1 MTLFDSPID
10 LAQDLMEDVRSL
22 GLVSQ
27 DATTLKAFSHR
38 VLASAKTL
46 DAQVQIDKYN
56 GNEFLNLISRLN
68 QAVAPYLEQQAKPT
82 DKLGPIH
89 IWVIDEAERLSAEQ
103 QSIIFR
109 LIELFPALPFR
120 VIWLSNRPLQAWED
134 HANSESLLLDLDAT
148 PLQGAAVDEPNMT
161 PDPLDDAL
169 TETRDMPQ
177 AASAAMHWP
186 AYGTGQN
193 MKVAAGL
200 AGAVVLA
207 ALAWWSTSTSAPS
220 APDTRAPE
228 QAAASAASESAA
240 APAAQASAAVASAPL
255 AAAVAASEAA
265 ALAAPA
271 SPAAT
276 APEVAKE
283 VAKPEAPPKASAAPQ
298 SAPAPM
304 AAPAAVRKALPE
316 VARTGARWLK
326 ALPAD
331 TLVVE
336 HGTFSSAEQAQ
347 KLKAKYKELGTA
359 RIIAVRKAPNADEWQ
374 YSVVTGPFRSED
386 RAKTYVSRLDWK
398 SSTRIRATDKLKPLV
413 ASAP

>member
-56 GNEFLNLISRLN
+56 GNEFLSLISRLN

-148 PLQGAAVDEPNMT
+148 PLQGAAADAPNMT

-200 AGAVVLA
+200 AGAAVLA

-220 APDTRAPE
+220 APDTRAPA

-240 APAAQASAAVASAPL
+240 APAAVAT
-255 AAAVAASEAA
+255 SEAA
-265 ALAAPA
+265 ALSAPA
-271 SPAAT
+271 SPAAA
-276 APEVAKE
+276 APE

-298 SAPAPM
+298 AVPAPM
-304 AAPAAVRKALPE
+304 AAPTAVRKALPE

>member
-148 PLQGAAVDEPNMT
+148 PLQGAAADEPNMT
-161 PDPLDDAL
+161 PDPLDNAL
-169 TETRDMPQ
+169 TESREMPP
-177 AASAAMHWP
+177 APSAAMHWP

-220 APDTRAPE
+220 APDARAPA

-240 APAAQASAAVASAPL
+240 APAA
-255 AAAVAASEAA
+255 VAASEAA
-265 ALAAPA
+265 ALSAPA
-271 SPAAT
+271 SPTAA
-276 APEVAKE
+276 APE
-283 VAKPEAPPKASAAPQ
+283 VAKPEAPQKASAAPQ
-298 SAPAPM
+298 AVPAPM
-304 AAPAAVRKALPE
+304 AAPTAVRKALPE
-316 VARTGARWLK
+316 VARTGTRWLK

-398 SSTRIRATDKLKPLV
+398 SNTRIRATDKLKPLV

>member
-27 DATTLKAFSHR
+27 NPTTLKAFSHR

-148 PLQGAAVDEPNMT
+148 PLQGAAADAPNMT

-220 APDTRAPE
+220 APDARAPA

-240 APAAQASAAVASAPL
+240 APAA
-255 AAAVAASEAA
+255 VAASEAA
-265 ALAAPA
+265 ALSAPA
-271 SPAAT
+271 SPAAA
-276 APEVAKE
+276 APE

-298 SAPAPM
+298 AVPAPM
-304 AAPAAVRKALPE
+304 AAPTAVRKALPE
-316 VARTGARWLK
+316 VARTGGRWLK

>member
-27 DATTLKAFSHR
+27 NPTTLKAFSHR

-148 PLQGAAVDEPNMT
+148 PLQGAAADAPNMT

-186 AYGTGQN
+186 AYGTGQI

-220 APDTRAPE
+220 APDTSAPE

-240 APAAQASAAVASAPL
+240 APAA
-255 AAAVAASEAA
+255 VAASEAA
-265 ALAAPA
+265 ALSAPA
-271 SPAAT
+271 SPAAA
-276 APEVAKE
+276 APE

-298 SAPAPM
+298 AVPAPM
-304 AAPAAVRKALPE
+304 AAPTAVRKALPE
-316 VARTGARWLK
+316 VARTGGRWLK

>member
-148 PLQGAAVDEPNMT
+148 PLQGAAADAPNMT

-200 AGAVVLA
+200 AGAAVLA

-220 APDTRAPE
+220 APDTRAPA

-240 APAAQASAAVASAPL
+240 APAA
-255 AAAVAASEAA
+255 VAASEAA
-265 ALAAPA
+265 ALSAPA
-271 SPAAT
+271 SPAAA
-276 APEVAKE
+276 APE

-298 SAPAPM
+298 AVPAPM
-304 AAPAAVRKALPE
+304 AAPTAVRKALPE
-316 VARTGARWLK
+316 VARTGGRWLK

>member
-27 DATTLKAFSHR
+27 NPTTLKAFSHR

-56 GNEFLNLISRLN
+56 GNEFLSLISRLN

-120 VIWLSNRPLQAWED
+120 VIWLSIRPLQAWED

-148 PLQGAAVDEPNMT
+148 PLQGAAADAPNMT
-161 PDPLDDAL
+161 PDPLDNAL

-186 AYGTGQN
+186 AYGTSQN

-220 APDTRAPE
+220 APDTRAPA

-240 APAAQASAAVASAPL
+240 APAA
-255 AAAVAASEAA
+255 VAASEAA
-265 ALAAPA
+265 ALSAPA
-271 SPAAT
+271 SPAAA
-276 APEVAKE
+276 APE

-298 SAPAPM
+298 AVPAPM
-304 AAPAAVRKALPE
+304 AAPTAVRKALPE

>member
-27 DATTLKAFSHR
+27 NPTTLKAFSHR

-56 GNEFLNLISRLN
+56 GNEFLSLISRLN

-148 PLQGAAVDEPNMT
+148 PLQGAAADAPNMT

-177 AASAAMHWP
+177 ADSAAMHWP

-200 AGAVVLA
+200 AGAAVLA

-220 APDTRAPE
+220 APDARAPA

-240 APAAQASAAVASAPL
+240 AP
-255 AAAVAASEAA
+255 AAVAASEAA

-276 APEVAKE
+276 APEVAK
-283 VAKPEAPPKASAAPQ
+283 PEAPPKASAAPQ
-298 SAPAPM
+298 AVPAPM
-304 AAPAAVRKALPE
+304 AAPTAVRKALPE

-398 SSTRIRATDKLKPLV
+398 SSTRIRATDKLKPMV

>member
-27 DATTLKAFSHR
+27 NPTTLKAFSHR

-56 GNEFLNLISRLN
+56 GNEFLSLISRLN

-148 PLQGAAVDEPNMT
+148 PLQGAAADAPNMT

-177 AASAAMHWP
+177 ADSAAMHWP

-200 AGAVVLA
+200 AGAAVLA

-220 APDTRAPE
+220 APDARAPA

-240 APAAQASAAVASAPL
+240 AP
-255 AAAVAASEAA
+255 AAVAASEAA

-276 APEVAKE
+276 APEVAK
-283 VAKPEAPPKASAAPQ
+283 PEAPQKASAAPQ
-298 SAPAPM
+298 AVPAPM
-304 AAPAAVRKALPE
+304 AAPTAVRKALPE

-398 SSTRIRATDKLKPLV
+398 SSTRIRATDKLKPMV

>member
-27 DATTLKAFSHR
+27 NPTTLKAFSHR

-56 GNEFLNLISRLN
+56 GNEFLSLISRLN

-148 PLQGAAVDEPNMT
+148 PLQGAAADAPNMT
-161 PDPLDDAL
+161 PDPLDNAL

-186 AYGTGQN
+186 AYGTSQN

-207 ALAWWSTSTSAPS
+207 ALAWWSTSTPAPS
-220 APDTRAPE
+220 GPDTRAPE

-240 APAAQASAAVASAPL
+240 APAA
-255 AAAVAASEAA
+255 VAASEAA

-271 SPAAT
+271 GPKAA
-276 APEVAKE
+276 APE
-283 VAKPEAPPKASAAPQ
+283 VAKPEAPQKANAAPQ
-298 SAPAPM
+298 AVPAPM
-304 AAPAAVRKALPE
+304 AAPTAVRKALPE